1 VETETLTSPR
11 QDELQVPRWGLAS
24 RVAFRFCFV
33 YLGLYCLTTSALTR
47 LFSYSR
53 FPDLATLK
61 E

>member
-1 VETETLTSPR
+1 VETETLTSPQ